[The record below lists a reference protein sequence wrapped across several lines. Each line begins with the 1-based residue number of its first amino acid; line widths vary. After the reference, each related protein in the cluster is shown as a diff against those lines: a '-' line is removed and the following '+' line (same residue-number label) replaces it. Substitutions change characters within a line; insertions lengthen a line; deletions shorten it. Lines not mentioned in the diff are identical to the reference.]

1 MSPEPVPPSSSFE
14 EAARRVE
21 AELRRWLASFND
33 EVLPSLRRDGSA
45 ALRAAAGK
53 LAQLADAL
61 VRSQPRQ
68 P

>member
-61 VRSQPRQ
+61 DRSQPRQ

>member
-1 MSPEPVPPSSSFE
+1 MPPEPVPPSSSFE
-14 EAARRVE
+14 DAARRVE

-33 EVLPSLRRDGSA
+33 EVLPSLRRDGSV

-53 LAQLADAL
+53 LAQFADAL
-61 VRSQPRQ
+61 DRSQPRQ

>member
-1 MSPEPVPPSSSFE
+1 MPPDPVPPSSSFE

-21 AELRRWLASFND
+21 AELRRWLVSFND

-53 LAQLADAL
+53 LSQFADAL
-61 VRSQPRQ
+61 DRSQPRQ